1 MATRVPEESI
11 EDQYQEEIQLEAEVA
26 KLRAELGLEDPKTLE
41 KVFELFSNWI
51 ALYRL
56 NKTDALLQEVVPVCK
71 KLGGTW
77 HIKAIQ
83 SLGFCRWK
91 QYRFTDALE
100 CFLEM
105 EKLVGPSTSLF
116 ENIGHTYSSL
126 GNLEK
131 AEEYF
136 QSALKVQ
143 EEIDAVRAKLPEAM
157 RGAMEDK
164 ENRGG
169 ILLGLGLV
177 KERRGDIA
185 GALVQLERALKCYQ
199 EKFKDTDASLTAKAH
214 MSVGKAHEKLNHL
227 PEAEQNFREALR
239 IFIKTCG
246 RDSPL
251 TAGALGSLGKVL
263 YDQHKLEE
271 AQVHLKEALSLEA
284 TKDSVHLMTV
294 FELMLKIIDL
304 HTGGDTPLNRQVFKQ
319 YVPIVQNANKFMRAQ
334 GVPLDG
340 DFGVFAKTAGEIC
353 LLAEEYETAI
363 EFLSTATDLLA
374 KVTTINVSKLRDTA
388 ETLLRYG
395 ITELC
400 KRMKAAPVAGQS
412 TAAGAPSDAH
422 TASTAPVEAAA
433 TGDAEAGS
441 APQSSDK
448 PGGES
453 ESQKGSR

>member
-319 YVPIVQNANKFMRAQ
+319 
-334 GVPLDG
+334 
-340 DFGVFAKTAGEIC
+340 TAGEIC